1 MANMPVPSISESDYP
16 FFQDYVKDWRDYRK
30 RLSDYT
36 TQCGADHTL
45 RSVEVKPEDFKDYVD
60 NEGGTA
66 DVQGLFDF
74 ASQRFWLGDRQ

>member
-1 MANMPVPSISESDYP
+1 MANMPIPSISESDYD
-16 FFQDYVKDWRDYRK
+16 FFSGYVKDWHDYRK

-36 TQCGADHTL
+36 SEVGADHTL
-45 RSVEVKPEDFKDYVD
+45 RSVDLKPGDFKNYID

-74 ASQRFWLGDRQ
+74 ACQRFWEGDGQ